1 MTTTLREDD
10 RYRVKASIHA
20 VLDSILDAKETLPD
34 SPYSCSATQLQLHTQ
49 LNKAHDIMLHASYLT
64 NQVD

>member
-34 SPYSCSATQLQLHTQ
+34 SPYSCSTPQLKLHTQ
-49 LNKAHDIMLHASYLT
+49 LNEAHNLMLHALYLT

>member
-1 MTTTLREDD
+1 MNTEGD
-10 RYRVKASIHA
+10 RYRIKTSIHA

-34 SPYSCSATQLQLHTQ
+34 SPYSCSGVQLQIHTQ
-49 LNKAHDIMLHASYLT
+49 LLEAHNLMMRALYLT

>member
-20 VLDSILDAKETLPD
+20 VLDSILDANETLPD
-34 SPYSCSATQLQLHTQ
+34 SPYSCSATQLQLYTQ
-49 LNKAHDIMLHASYLT
+49 LNKAHDLMLHALYLT

>member
-34 SPYSCSATQLQLHTQ
+34 SPYSCSTTQLKLHTQ
-49 LNKAHDIMLHASYLT
+49 LNEAHNLMMHALYLT

>member
-20 VLDSILDAKETLPD
+20 VLDSILDAKETLPS
-34 SPYSCSATQLQLHTQ
+34 SPYSCSTTQLKLHTQ
-49 LNKAHDIMLHASYLT
+49 LNEARDLMLHALYLT

>member
-1 MTTTLREDD
+1 MSIEDD
-10 RYRVKASIHA
+10 RYRIKIAIHS

-49 LNKAHDIMLHASYLT
+49 LNKAHDIMLHALYLT